1 MVLEILYLK
10 RLRCILKSK
19 YLFKLLALISL
30 IGVIL
35 FTRYYRFESCYEKDD
50 DTFVG
55 IVTDYKVSDGK
66 ISIKFKAKEV
76 LIVNYSYDNLVFDTL
91 NYGDK
96 LIVKGK
102 LYTPN
107 DNSIFNSFS
116 YKDYLYN
123 KKIFYIVRASSINKI
138 ENNSNYFYTLKNILY
153 DRVNGFESGNYI
165 KTLLFGDNNLSNEVK
180 DSYRING
187 ISHLFSISGMH
198 INLIIGILYIYLD
211 RITYNKHIK
220 YLICDVFLIF
230 YLIFAYTSSLLRA
243 SIMFIFSSI
252 NYIFKFEIN
261 KIDIMLFTLVMAI
274 FINPFIIYDIGF
286 IYSYLISFFLILF
299 YDKYKNKNYFVKGIY
314 TSIIA
319 FLVSFPI
326 TVFYFYEV
334 NVFSIVINILIVP
347 IVSIILIPL
356 AIITLF
362 FPICD
367 NILFFF
373 TNLLEDISFF
383 LNNISFMRVIF
394 YKPSIVIVILYF
406 VIIYGIYRYKKF
418 IYLFF
423 IVILIHF
430 FYPYFNNNLEITMF
444 DVGEGDSY
452 LVSFPN
458 NLGNILIDTGEDDVY
473 SIMKNDIIMY
483 LKSKGI
489 RKLDYV
495 IISHGD
501 KDHIGGL
508 VNLINNFKV
517 DMVIFNRGDK
527 SLLEEEDIGI
537 LNSMNIKYDTFG
549 DKIDIHG
556 ISLYFLND
564 KIFDNENDNSNV
576 IYFEYLKYK
585 FLFMGDASSNVE
597 DYIMSKYNI
606 SDISFLKVGHHGSKT
621 SSSKDFIDYVTPKIS
636 LISLGRGNIYGHPNK
651 EVLENLNDSKIY
663 RTDLDGSINIKINKN
678 KVRIYTAMKRE
689 GE

>member
-1 MVLEILYLK
+1 M
-10 RLRCILKSK
+10 
-19 YLFKLLALISL
+19 
-30 IGVIL
+30 
-35 FTRYYRFESCYEKDD
+35 FTHYYRFESCYEKDD

-66 ISIKFKAKEV
+66 ISITLKAKEV
-76 LIVNYSYDNLVFDTL
+76 LIVNYSYDNLVFDKL
-91 NYGDK
+91 LYGDK
-96 LIVKGK
+96 LLVKGK
-102 LYTPN
+102 LYTPMG
-107 DNSIFNSFS
+107 STIFNSFS

-123 KKIFYIVRASSINKI
+123 KKIFYIVKASSINKI

-153 DRVNGFESGNYI
+153 DRVNEFESSNYI
-165 KTLLFGDNNLSNEVK
+165 KTLLFGDNSLSSEVK

-211 RITYNKHIK
+211 RVTYNKRIK
-220 YLICDVFLIF
+220 YLLCDVFLIF

-243 SIMFIFSSI
+243 SIMFILSSI

-261 KIDIMLFTLVMAI
+261 KIDIMLFTLVIVI

-314 TSIIA
+314 TSVIA

-326 TVFYFYEV
+326 TLFYFYEV

-367 NILFFF
+367 SIMFFF
-373 TNLLEDISFF
+373 TNILEDISFF
-383 LNNISFMRVIF
+383 LNDISFMRVIF
-394 YKPSIVIVILYF
+394 YRPSIIIVILYF
-406 VIIYGIYRYKKF
+406 VIIYGIYIYKRF
-418 IYLFF
+418 IYLFL
-423 IVILIHF
+423 IVILIHY

-458 NLGNILIDTGEDDVY
+458 NLGNILIDTGEDDGY
-473 SIMKNDIIMY
+473 SIMKNNIVMY

-508 VNLINNFKV
+508 VNLVNNFKV
-517 DMVIFNRGDK
+517 DMVIFNRGNR

-537 LNSMNIKYDTFG
+537 LNDMNIKNGTFG
-549 DKIDIHG
+549 DKISVHG
-556 ISLYFLND
+556 IYLYFLND

-585 FLFMGDASSNVE
+585 FLFMGDASSKVE
-597 DYIMSKYNI
+597 NYIMSRYNL
-606 SDISFLKVGHHGSKT
+606 SDISFLKVGHHGSMT
-621 SSSKDFIDYVTPKIS
+621 SSSKKFIDYVTPRIS

-651 EVLENLNDSKIY
+651 EVLENLNNSKIY

-678 KVRIYTAMKRE
+678 KVRIYTSIKRE

>member
-1 MVLEILYLK
+1 MK

-30 IGVIL
+30 IGALL
-35 FTRYYRFESCYEKDD
+35 FTRYYKFESCYEEDD

-66 ISIKFKAKEV
+66 ISIKLKAKEV
-76 LIVNYSYDNLVFDTL
+76 LIVNYSYNNLVFDKL
-91 NYGDK
+91 LYGDK
-96 LIVKGK
+96 LLVKGK
-102 LYTPN
+102 LYTPV
-107 DNSIFNSFS
+107 DSTIFNSFS

-123 KKIFYIVRASSINKI
+123 KKIFYIVKASSINKI

-153 DRVNGFESGNYI
+153 DRVNKFESGNYI
-165 KTLLFGDNNLSNEVK
+165 KTLLFGDNSLDSDVK

-211 RITYNKHIK
+211 RVTYNKHIK
-220 YLICDVFLIF
+220 YLISDVFLVF

-252 NYIFKFEIN
+252 NYFFKFEIN
-261 KIDIMLFTLVMAI
+261 KIDIILFTLVIAI

-299 YDKYKNKNYFVKGIY
+299 YDKYKNKNYFVKGVY
-314 TSIIA
+314 TSVIA

-347 IVSIILIPL
+347 IVSIVLIPL

-406 VIIYGIYRYKKF
+406 IIIYGIYRYKKF
-418 IYLFF
+418 IYLFL
-423 IVILIHF
+423 IVILIHYI
-430 FYPYFNNNLEITMF
+430 YPYFNNNLEITMF

-458 NLGNILIDTGEDDVY
+458 NLGNILIDTGEDDGY
-473 SIMKNDIIMY
+473 SIMKNNIVMY

-508 VNLINNFKV
+508 VNLVNNFRV

-537 LNSMNIKYDTFG
+537 LENKGIKYDTFG
-549 DKIDIHG
+549 DKISVHG
-556 ISLYFLND
+556 IGLYFLND

-597 DYIMSKYNI
+597 DYIMSRYNL

-621 SSSKDFIDYVTPKIS
+621 SSSKKFIDYITPRIS
-636 LISLGRGNIYGHPNK
+636 LISLGRVNIYGHPNK
-651 EVLENLNDSKIY
+651 EVLENLNNSKIY

>member
-1 MVLEILYLK
+1 MK

-30 IGVIL
+30 IGAIL

-55 IVTDYKVSDGK
+55 IVTDYKVNNGK
-66 ISIKFKAKEV
+66 ISIKLKAKEV

-334 NVFSIVINILIVP
+334 NVFNIVINILIVP

-458 NLGNILIDTGEDDVY
+458 NLGNILIDTGEDDGY

>member
-30 IGVIL
+30 IGAIL

-55 IVTDYKVSDGK
+55 IVTDYKVNNGK
-66 ISIKFKAKEV
+66 ISIKLKAKEV

-107 DNSIFNSFS
+107 DNTIFNSFS

-187 ISHLFSISGMH
+187 ISYLFSISGMH

-243 SIMFIFSSI
+243 SIMFILSSI
-252 NYIFKFEIN
+252 NYIFKFGIN

-458 NLGNILIDTGEDDVY
+458 NLGNILIDTGEDDGY

-621 SSSKDFIDYVTPKIS
+621 SSSKKFIDCITPKIS
-636 LISLGRGNIYGHPNK
+636 LISLGRGNIYGHPNE

>member
-1 MVLEILYLK
+1 M
-10 RLRCILKSK
+10 
-19 YLFKLLALISL
+19 
-30 IGVIL
+30 
-35 FTRYYRFESCYEKDD
+35 FTRYYKFESCYEKDD

-66 ISIKFKAKEV
+66 ISITLKAKEV
-76 LIVNYSYDNLVFDTL
+76 LIVNYSYNNLVFDKL
-91 NYGDK
+91 LYGDK
-96 LIVKGK
+96 LLVKGE
-102 LYTPN
+102 LYTPM
-107 DNSIFNSFS
+107 DSTIFNSFS

-123 KKIFYIVRASSINKI
+123 RKIFYIVKASSINKI
-138 ENNSNYFYTLKNILY
+138 ENNSNYFYTLKNVLY
-153 DRVNGFESGNYI
+153 DRVNKLKSGNYI
-165 KTLLFGDNNLSNEVK
+165 KTLLFGDNSLSSDIK

-211 RITYNKHIK
+211 RITYNKYIK
-220 YLICDVFLIF
+220 YLISDFFLIF

-243 SIMFIFSSI
+243 SIMFILSSI
-252 NYIFKFEIN
+252 NYFFKFEIN
-261 KIDIMLFTLVMAI
+261 KIDIMLFTLVIAI

-299 YDKYKNKNYFVKGIY
+299 YDKYKNKNYFIKVVY
-314 TSIIA
+314 TSVIS

-334 NVFSIVINILIVP
+334 NVFSIIINVLIVP
-347 IVSIILIPL
+347 IVSVILIPL

-367 NILFFF
+367 SIMFFF
-373 TNLLEDISFF
+373 TSILEDISFF
-383 LNNISFMRVIF
+383 LNDISFMRFIF
-394 YKPSIVIVILYF
+394 CKPSIIIVILYF
-406 VIIYGIYRYKKF
+406 VIIYGIYRYKGF
-418 IYLFF
+418 IYLL
-423 IVILIHF
+423 ILVTLIHYI
-430 FYPYFNNNLEITMF
+430 YPYFNNNLEITMF

-458 NLGNILIDTGEDDVY
+458 NGGNILIDTGEDDVY
-473 SIMKNDIIMY
+473 SIMKNNIIMY
-483 LKSKGI
+483 LKSRGI

-508 VNLINNFKV
+508 INLTDNFRV

-527 SLLEEEDIGI
+527 SLLEEEAIDIFEDKDIG
-537 LNSMNIKYDTFG
+537 YDTFG

-556 ISLYFLND
+556 IYLYFLND

-597 DYIMSKYNI
+597 DYIMSKYNL
-606 SDISFLKVGHHGSKT
+606 SDITFFKVGHHGSKT
-621 SSSKDFIDYVTPKIS
+621 SSSKRFIDCITPKIS
-636 LISLGRGNIYGHPNK
+636 LISLGRGNIYGHPNE
-651 EVLENLNDSKIY
+651 EVLENLNNSKIY
-663 RTDLDGSINIKINKN
+663 RTDLDGSINIKINKSKV
-678 KVRIYTAMKRE
+678 KVRTAIMKE

>member
-1 MVLEILYLK
+1 M
-10 RLRCILKSK
+10 
-19 YLFKLLALISL
+19 
-30 IGVIL
+30 
-35 FTRYYRFESCYEKDD
+35 FTHYYRFESCYEKDD

-66 ISIKFKAKEV
+66 ISIKLKAKEV
-76 LIVNYSYDNLVFDTL
+76 LIVNYSYDNLVFDKL
-91 NYGDK
+91 LYGDK
-96 LIVKGK
+96 LLVKGK
-102 LYTPN
+102 LYTPMG
-107 DNSIFNSFS
+107 STIFNSFS

-123 KKIFYIVRASSINKI
+123 KKIFYIVKASSINKI

-153 DRVNGFESGNYI
+153 DRVNEFESSNYI
-165 KTLLFGDNNLSNEVK
+165 KTLLFGDNSLSSEVK

-211 RITYNKHIK
+211 RVTYNKRIK
-220 YLICDVFLIF
+220 YLLCDVFLIF

-243 SIMFIFSSI
+243 SIMFILSSI

-261 KIDIMLFTLVMAI
+261 KIDIMLFTLVIVI

-314 TSIIA
+314 TSVIA

-326 TVFYFYEV
+326 TLFYFYEV

-367 NILFFF
+367 SIMFFF
-373 TNLLEDISFF
+373 TNILEDISFF
-383 LNNISFMRVIF
+383 LNDISFMRVIF
-394 YKPSIVIVILYF
+394 YRPSIIIVILYF
-406 VIIYGIYRYKKF
+406 VIIYGIYIYKRF
-418 IYLFF
+418 IYLFL
-423 IVILIHF
+423 IVILIHY

-458 NLGNILIDTGEDDVY
+458 NLGNILIDTGEDDGY
-473 SIMKNDIIMY
+473 SIMKNNIVMY

-508 VNLINNFKV
+508 VNLVNNFKV
-517 DMVIFNRGDK
+517 DMVIFNRGNR

-537 LNSMNIKYDTFG
+537 LNDMNIKNGTFG
-549 DKIDIHG
+549 DKISVHG
-556 ISLYFLND
+556 IYLYFLND

-585 FLFMGDASSNVE
+585 FLFMGDASSKVE
-597 DYIMSKYNI
+597 NYIMSRYNL
-606 SDISFLKVGHHGSKT
+606 SDISFLKVGHHGSMT
-621 SSSKDFIDYVTPKIS
+621 SSSKKFIDYVTPRIS

-651 EVLENLNDSKIY
+651 EVLENLNNSKIY

-678 KVRIYTAMKRE
+678 KVRIYTSIKRE

>member
-1 MVLEILYLK
+1 MD
-10 RLRCILKSK
+10 S
-19 YLFKLLALISL
+19 
-30 IGVIL
+30 
-35 FTRYYRFESCYEKDD
+35 T
-50 DTFVG
+50 
-55 IVTDYKVSDGK
+55 
-66 ISIKFKAKEV
+66 
-76 LIVNYSYDNLVFDTL
+76 
-91 NYGDK
+91 
-96 LIVKGK
+96 
-102 LYTPN
+102 
-107 DNSIFNSFS
+107 IFNSFS

-123 KKIFYIVRASSINKI
+123 RKVFYIVKASSINKI

-153 DRVNGFESGNYI
+153 DRVNKFKSGNYI
-165 KTLLFGDNNLSNEVK
+165 KTLLFGDNNLSSDIK

-211 RITYNKHIK
+211 RITYNKYIK
-220 YLICDVFLIF
+220 YLISDFFLIF

-243 SIMFIFSSI
+243 SIMFILSSI
-252 NYIFKFEIN
+252 NYFFKFEIN
-261 KIDIMLFTLVMAI
+261 KIDIMLLTLVIVI

-299 YDKYKNKNYFVKGIY
+299 YDKYKNKNYFIKVVY
-314 TSIIA
+314 TSVIS

-334 NVFSIVINILIVP
+334 NVFSIIINVLIVP
-347 IVSIILIPL
+347 IVSVILIPF

-367 NILFFF
+367 SIMFFF
-373 TNLLEDISFF
+373 TSILEDISFF
-383 LNNISFMRVIF
+383 LNDISFMRVVF
-394 YKPSIVIVILYF
+394 YKPSIIIVILYF
-406 VIIYGIYRYKKF
+406 VIIYGIYRYKGF
-418 IYLFF
+418 IYLF
-423 IVILIHF
+423 ILVTLIHYI
-430 FYPYFNNNLEITMF
+430 YPYFNNNLEITMF

-458 NLGNILIDTGEDDVY
+458 NGGNILIDTGEDDGY
-473 SIMKNDIIMY
+473 SIMKNNIIMY
-483 LKSKGI
+483 LKSRGI

-508 VNLINNFKV
+508 INLTDNFRV

-527 SLLEEEDIGI
+527 SLLEEEAIDIFEDKDIG
-537 LNSMNIKYDTFG
+537 YDTFG

-556 ISLYFLND
+556 IYLYFLND

-597 DYIMSKYNI
+597 DYIMSKYNL
-606 SDISFLKVGHHGSKT
+606 SDITFFKVGHHGSKT
-621 SSSKDFIDYVTPKIS
+621 SSSKRFIDCITPKIS
-636 LISLGRGNIYGHPNK
+636 LISLGRGNIYGHPNEK
-651 EVLENLNDSKIY
+651 VLENLNNSKIY
-663 RTDLDGSINIKINKN
+663 RTDLDGSINIKINKS
-678 KVRIYTAMKRE
+678 KVRVRTAIKGE
-689 GE
+689 GK

>member
-1 MVLEILYLK
+1 M
-10 RLRCILKSK
+10 
-19 YLFKLLALISL
+19 
-30 IGVIL
+30 
-35 FTRYYRFESCYEKDD
+35 FTHYYRFESCYEKDD

-66 ISIKFKAKEV
+66 ISITLKAKEV
-76 LIVNYSYDNLVFDTL
+76 LIVNYSYDNLVFDKL
-91 NYGDK
+91 LYGDK
-96 LIVKGK
+96 LLVKGK
-102 LYTPN
+102 LYTPMG
-107 DNSIFNSFS
+107 STIFNSFS

-123 KKIFYIVRASSINKI
+123 KKIFYIVKASSINKI
-138 ENNSNYFYTLKNILY
+138 ENNSNYFYTLKNVLY
-153 DRVNGFESGNYI
+153 DRVNEFESSNYI
-165 KTLLFGDNNLSNEVK
+165 KTLLFGDNSLSSEVK

-211 RITYNKHIK
+211 RVTYNKRIK
-220 YLICDVFLIF
+220 YLLCDVFLIF

-243 SIMFIFSSI
+243 SIMFILSSI

-261 KIDIMLFTLVMAI
+261 KIDIMLFTLVIVI

-314 TSIIA
+314 TSVIA

-367 NILFFF
+367 SIMFFF
-373 TNLLEDISFF
+373 TNILEDISFF
-383 LNNISFMRVIF
+383 LNDISFMRVIF
-394 YKPSIVIVILYF
+394 YRPSIIIVILYF
-406 VIIYGIYRYKKF
+406 VIIYGIYIYKRF
-418 IYLFF
+418 IYLFL
-423 IVILIHF
+423 IVILIHY

-458 NLGNILIDTGEDDVY
+458 NLGNILIDTGEDDGY
-473 SIMKNDIIMY
+473 SIMKNNIVMY

-508 VNLINNFKV
+508 VNLVNNFKV
-517 DMVIFNRGDK
+517 DMVIFNRGNR

-537 LNSMNIKYDTFG
+537 LNDMNIKNGTFG
-549 DKIDIHG
+549 DKISVHG
-556 ISLYFLND
+556 IYLYFLND

-585 FLFMGDASSNVE
+585 FLFMGDASSKVE
-597 DYIMSKYNI
+597 NYIMSRYNL
-606 SDISFLKVGHHGSKT
+606 SDISFLKVGHHGSMT
-621 SSSKDFIDYVTPKIS
+621 SSSKKFIDYVTPRIS

-651 EVLENLNDSKIY
+651 EVLENLNNSKIY
-663 RTDLDGSINIKINKN
+663 RTDLDGSINIKINKS
-678 KVRIYTAMKRE
+678 KVRIYTAIKRE

>member
-1 MVLEILYLK
+1 MK